1 VTGTVAAAVDRQP
14 LAIEACGG
22 PLVLGAGAHD
32 LRTAVGRD
40 LGVDVDRLLLTSDT
54 TEAAAARPAP
64 PIITV
69 TGQTRV
75 SYDLRVDDASQP
87 FWLVLGQ
94 SHNDGWHAVA
104 DGHDLGAPALADGY
118 ANGWRVTPP
127 PGGAPLTITLTWTPQ
142 RLVWI
147 ALLITVI
154 ATAACLV
161 IVVVDRRRLP
171 DRSIGVDAPA
181 GRRRVPGVV
190 AAAGAAVGFTIIGG
204 PLAGAAAG
212 LTGLAAVLGPHWLR
226 RWLVVVPGA
235 MMAVVAAY
243 VVAKSVRYPIPP
255 TLDWPSAFAATDA
268 PAWAAVAV
276 AITLVV
282 IGGREPHP
290 P

>member
-1 VTGTVAAAVDRQP
+1 VAAAVDRQP
-14 LAIEACGG
+14 LAVEACGG
-22 PLVLGAGAHD
+22 PLALGAGPHD

-40 LGVDVDRLLLTSDT
+40 LGVDIDHLVLTSAAT
-54 TEAAAARPAP
+54 VAAAARPAP
-64 PIITV
+64 PTITV

-75 SYDLRVDDASQP
+75 SYDLRVDDARQP

-94 SHNDGWHAVA
+94 SRNDGWHAVL
-104 DGHDLGAPALADGY
+104 DGHDLGAPMLVDGY

-161 IVVVDRRRLP
+161 LVVADRRRVA
-171 DRSIGVDAPA
+171 DWSMGVDAPA
-181 GRRRVPGVV
+181 GRRRVSGGV
-190 AAAGAAVGFTIIGG
+190 AAAGAAVGFTVIGG

-212 LTGLAAVLGPHWLR
+212 LTALAAVIGPRCLR

-235 MMAVVAAY
+235 LMAVVAAY
-243 VVAKSVRYPIPP
+243 VVAKTVRYPIPP
-255 TLDWPSAFAATDA
+255 TLDWPSAFPATDA

-276 AITLVV
+276 AVSLII
-282 IGGREPHP
+282 IGEREPHP